1 MTGNIKG
8 TKITLN
14 LVYLEF
20 LGGTDLLSSEEFSP
34 SLKGTASLCHEV
46 FEIVKPMGTYLVT
59 VDPHLVKEKGPL
71 LRVHLSL
78 PLESQKPL
86 LRCISPEK

>member
-1 MTGNIKG
+1 MTSDIKG

-20 LGGTDLLSSEEFSP
+20 LGGTDLLSSKEFSP
-34 SLKGTASLCHEV
+34 SLKGAASPRHEV

-59 VDPHLVKEKGPL
+59 VDPYLVGKKG
-71 LRVHLSL
+71 HS
-78 PLESQKPL
+78 
-86 LRCISPEK
+86 

>member
-1 MTGNIKG
+1 MTGNIKE

-20 LGGTDLLSSEEFSP
+20 LGGTDLLSSKEFSP
-34 SLKGTASLCHEV
+34 SLKWAASPCHEV

-59 VDPHLVKEKGPL
+59 VDPYLVEKKG
-71 LRVHLSL
+71 HS
-78 PLESQKPL
+78 
-86 LRCISPEK
+86 